1 MQILIF
7 LPSWLVNCELS
18 KSLGQEGGMCGRVTR
33 YWNRPADPARPGEE
47 RRRFLL
53 RQNLTV
59 LETVAVGGDSM

>member
-1 MQILIF
+1 
-7 LPSWLVNCELS
+7 
-18 KSLGQEGGMCGRVTR
+18 MCGRVTR